1 MLSVSRSN
9 LIGLF
14 LALVIEDIV
23 KRLNV
28 VVEVLFD
35 LFERASIVFEVF
47 DSFVDGADFFGP
59 DFSHHGFVEFG
70 EGFLSG

>member
-35 LFERASIVFEVF
+35 LFERASIVFKVF
-47 DSFVDGADFFGP
+47 DGFVDGADFFRP

>member
-1 MLSVSRSN
+1 MRSN

-14 LALVIEDIV
+14 FALIIKDIV

-47 DSFVDGADFFGP
+47 DGFVDGADFFGAH
-59 DFSHHGFVEFG
+59 FSHHGFVEFAQR
-70 EGFLSG
+70 F